1 MKIQIMVFTTIL
13 FYVWTLNTDREEELV
28 DPSDMLN
35 YDAAT
40 QTMRAIWKPDHD
52 EEVNYDAEVI
62 FTSQAL
68 NEIFKLLN
76 DEDWDSTIL
85 EHHLQIILF
94 NFKNHKDN
102 NIFSM
107 DFYVLM
113 VAIFVLILCGCLVP
127 LVNCFEDFI
136 LENKE
141 PPPAVEDYRCE
152 AEEGEPEVGQ
162 DLTDEDIGNA
172 GQYPIQQNPSD
183 SSGSYGQQTLSAN
196 PTSLSS
202 NLPEDEI
209 GTPDPQTN
217 QTPPIDFIPENKEP
231 PPAVEDY
238 RCEAEE
244 GEPEVGQDLT
254 DEDIGNAGQYPI
266 QQNPSDSSGSYG
278 QQTLSTN
285 ATSLPSNFPEAEIGT
300 PDPQTNQTPPINLS
314 HTELQVRTISAA
326 EEPMDENL
334 CPMALQSI
342 SHGQLESEVE
352 HSRVSTLFL
361 IEDIYTEFSLDNEN
375 SSEI

>member
-40 QTMRAIWKPDHD
+40 QTMRAIWKQRRSNTFLKGHLKRILENAEKLGLPDHD

-217 QTPPIDFIPENKEP
+217 QTPPI
-231 PPAVEDY
+231 
-238 RCEAEE
+238 
-244 GEPEVGQDLT
+244 
-254 DEDIGNAGQYPI
+254 
-266 QQNPSDSSGSYG
+266 
-278 QQTLSTN
+278 
-285 ATSLPSNFPEAEIGT
+285 
-300 PDPQTNQTPPINLS
+300 NLS